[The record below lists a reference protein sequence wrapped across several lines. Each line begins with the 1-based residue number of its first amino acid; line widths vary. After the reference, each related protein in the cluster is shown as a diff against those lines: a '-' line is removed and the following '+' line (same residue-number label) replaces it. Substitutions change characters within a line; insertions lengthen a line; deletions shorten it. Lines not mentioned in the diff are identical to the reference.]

1 MVGDL
6 EERDVNTEQKVPGT
20 NWNYFTDDLLFKFQ
34 THVESAQ
41 GLIPTKWNVLR
52 VITSFYDPMSL
63 ISPIIVQMKIL
74 LLDICKADY
83 HWDAE
88 LELKTRWMKL
98 ILELGQVNAIQI
110 PRCVTSEP
118 DTKKLVYELDAFGDA
133 SSSACAAVIYLVIK
147 SRTSTQVRFIALKT
161 RVAPSKKQTIP
172 RLGLLAALI
181 LARLTARIKTTLE
194 QCLVVD
200 RVRCWTD
207 SKNVPYWIK
216 RKDKKRK
223 QFVNHRVAEIRQLL
237 PTDISAHVLGVENP
251 ADLASRGVN
260 PLSLV
265 SSTLWWNGPTWM
277 SSQDEAGEIGD
288 VSEMI
293 QPPP

>member
-1 MVGDL
+1 M
-6 EERDVNTEQKVPGT
+6 
-20 NWNYFTDDLLFKFQ
+20 
-34 THVESAQ
+34 
-41 GLIPTKWNVLR
+41 
-52 VITSFYDPMSL
+52 
-63 ISPIIVQMKIL
+63 
-74 LLDICKADY
+74 
-83 HWDAE
+83 
-88 LELKTRWMKL
+88 
-98 ILELGQVNAIQI
+98 NAIQI